1 MACQAELTTAD
12 DCVQS
17 EDGCGSCFNKDNFA
31 KTFPGKAENYFRS
44 ALAFKNPG
52 DPEFCVEA
60 NWRVCKKFYPVEN
73 GESVSNSVVIRY
85 KRIAS
90 S

>member
-1 MACQAELTTAD
+1 MK
-12 DCVQS
+12 S
-17 EDGCGSCFNKDNFA
+17 
-31 KTFPGKAENYFRS
+31 FPGKAENYFRS

-73 GESVSNSVVIRY
+73 GESVSNRVANTIQTNFLQLTSPLCSNIS
-85 KRIAS
+85 IANG
-90 S
+90 